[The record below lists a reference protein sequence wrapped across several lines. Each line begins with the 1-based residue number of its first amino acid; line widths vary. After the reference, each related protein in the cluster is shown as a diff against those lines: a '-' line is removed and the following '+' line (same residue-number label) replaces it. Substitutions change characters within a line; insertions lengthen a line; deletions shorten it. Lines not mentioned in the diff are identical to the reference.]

1 MTDYILTLIFT
12 MILVSLA
19 GAVVIICWL
28 LKSIHNINIIIKQE
42 FSDSDRQLLE
52 DLYNQDGELKD
63 KRETQMLEALDGAV
77 RSINNIMLGTT
88 VSAMLMF
95 KDEFYIVHVGD
106 SRVYELT
113 DSVRILTKDQTFVAR
128 EIAEEA

>member
-12 MILVSLA
+12 MMLVSLA

-77 RSINNIMLGTT
+77 RSINNIMLGT
-88 VSAMLMF
+88 
-95 KDEFYIVHVGD
+95 
-106 SRVYELT
+106 
-113 DSVRILTKDQTFVAR
+113 
-128 EIAEEA
+128 EEESDG